1 MNEDKVVLDELT
13 GLRSRVATLESPSEP
28 AVDLDELSHL
38 DLRHLVHDLRVRQ
51 VELEMQ
57 NEELRQ
63 TQRKLQASRDKY
75 FDLYDLAPVGY
86 LTVNQEGLILEANL
100 TAAALLGVETSC
112 LVAQP
117 LSHFV
122 AQDNRDTFN
131 MCYQR
136 ACETRTR
143 QTCDL
148 KISRGD
154 GSQFYARL
162 ESMAVQRD
170 VGSGNEDHPSQSLGD
185 LVCRVVLSD
194 VSEWMRAENALRE
207 TNARLDALI
216 EAIPDV
222 IYFKDAQGQ
231 NLAVNKAYEELLG
244 LEKKD
249 ILGKTD
255 EQLLPPILSEQCWKS
270 DQEAIKERHL
280 VRIEEQLASDQGER
294 IFFDTIKVP
303 LLDEQGNFEGLV
315 GISRDVTER
324 VQVEEALRESEEK
337 YRRLVQNSI
346 DGIAVVQGAEIKFVN
361 QRLLEMFGCQGEDE
375 MVGHPFTDFVVTE
388 YRSLMAERGAA
399 RERGERVPSR
409 YRFKALRR
417 DGDEFDAELSV
428 SSITY
433 QGSAARQ
440 GIVRDVTEQVRA
452 ESQRDAA
459 LGTLRESEERYRTT
473 IDAMDDPI
481 HVVDHDLCLVLFN
494 EACHKA
500 FVESGIKHDPSGMGI
515 LEFCPF
521 LSEEAHA
528 EYERVLET
536 GKPLVTEEAT
546 KVRGRTVWTETRKI
560 PILDEAGETYRVV
573 TIVRDITDQVQA
585 SDMLGTYASQKAALL
600 QLSANL
606 AALLD
611 EADVCQEVVRELHDT
626 LGYEHLGLYLVDEST
641 GERVLY
647 ANIGW
652 PDPAP
657 LQRISPGHG
666 LSERPLLDGQLHH
679 TPDVTRDPRYIPGL
693 DEGGAEVD
701 VPLRVGDKV
710 LGVLVIESSAPDAFD
725 EGDFAV
731 LTAVANQA
739 SVAIERARQHQ
750 AVKQAQA
757 RYRSL
762 FDGVPVGLYRSTP
775 EGQILDA
782 NQALVQMSGYSDRE
796 SLLAVNVLDTY
807 IDPKSRKQMLAQ
819 AERKGGMRNLVQ
831 QMRRQDGTAAWV
843 EINFHVARDADGQVL
858 HYEGSL
864 EDITEQVQAEQALR
878 ESEEKYRLLVENASE
893 AISAIDQ
900 RGRFIIL
907 NNAAAQAL
915 GGQPQDFVGK
925 TLWDVLPKEAADERW
940 ATAEK
945 VIRSGQ
951 GHVSEICVPVHG
963 GMRWFRS
970 STQPIADGAGEITSF
985 LNLSTDITE
994 RKQAEAALQRRNR
1007 ELTLLNQASRAFSSS
1022 LNLDQVLAT
1031 VLRETCHLLN
1041 AVSGSVWLVDQET
1054 NELVCQQDA
1063 SPHSE
1068 IVRGWRLSPGQGV
1081 AGWTVE
1087 TGESIIV
1094 PDTRTDAHY
1103 FSELDEQTGL
1113 ELRSLLGVPL
1123 RVKDKVIGVLHVTDT
1138 TVDRFEL
1145 ADLALVEPLAAT
1157 AAIAIENAQLYEQAR
1172 QDAETRAI
1180 LLHEVNHRVKNN
1192 LTSILGVLSLE
1203 MGRDVQNVADFQTVM
1218 HDLQARIRGLATVH
1232 DMLSATRWAPLP
1244 LDDLVEQVIH
1254 AALGGSPLRHKIRVT
1269 VTSPGE
1275 PLLVVPKQAT
1285 ALAVITNELTTNSI
1299 KYAFRGRDQGRIDV
1313 QITDGGEDRQVT
1325 LKFRNDGPGWPE
1337 DVLQGRR
1344 KSVGLHLVR
1353 LTVRSPLR
1361 GQVMF
1366 HNDAGAATT
1375 ITFTPAP
1382 LDTPS

>member
-1 MNEDKVVLDELT
+1 MNEDKIVLDELT
-13 GLRSRVATLESPSEP
+13 DLRRRVATLESPPEP
-28 AVDLDELSHL
+28 AVDLEELSPQ
-38 DLRHLVHDLRVRQ
+38 DLRRLVHDLRVRQ

-57 NEELRQ
+57 NGELRQ
-63 TQRKLQASRDKY
+63 AQRKLQASRDKY

-86 LTVNQEGLILEANL
+86 LTVSQEGLILEANL

-122 AQDNRDTFN
+122 AQDDRDIFN
-131 MCYQR
+131 TCYRR
-136 ACETRTR
+136 ACEARTR

-148 KISRGD
+148 KMCRGD

-162 ESMAVQRD
+162 ESMAVQHD
-170 VGSGNEDHPSQSLGD
+170 VGSGNDDHPSQGLGD

-194 VSEWMRAENALRE
+194 VSEWMRTENALRE

-255 EQLLPPILSEQCWKS
+255 EQLLPPTLAEQCWKS
-270 DQEAIKERHL
+270 DQEAKERQL
-280 VRIEEQLASDQGER
+280 VRIEEQLASGQGER

-303 LLDEQGNFEGLV
+303 LLDEQGNFQGLV

-346 DGIAVVQGAEIKFVN
+346 DGIAVVQGTEIKFVN
-361 QRLLEMFGCQGEDE
+361 QRLLEMFGRQSEGE
-375 MVGHPFTDFVVTE
+375 MVGHPFTDFVVPE

-399 RERGERVPSR
+399 RERGERVSSR

-428 SSITY
+428 SGITY
-433 QGSAARQ
+433 QGNAARQ
-440 GIVRDVTEQVRA
+440 GVVRDITEQVRA

-459 LGTLRESEERYRTT
+459 LETLRESEERYRTT

-481 HVVDHDLCLVLFN
+481 HVVDYDLRLVLFN

-500 FVESGIKHDPSGMGI
+500 LVESGIKHDPTGMGI

-521 LSEEAHA
+521 LSKEAHA

-546 KVRGRTVWTETRKI
+546 KIRGRTVWTETRKI
-560 PILDEAGETYRVV
+560 PVLDEAGKTHRVV

-585 SDMLGTYASQKAALL
+585 NDMLGTYASQQAALL

-611 EADVCQEVVRELHDT
+611 EADVCQKVVRELHDT

-666 LSERPLLDGQLHH
+666 LSERPLLDSQLHY

-710 LGVLVIESSAPDAFD
+710 LGVLVIESCKPGAFD
-725 EGDFAV
+725 KGDFAV

-739 SVAIERARQHQ
+739 GVAIERAREHQ

-775 EGQILDA
+775 GGQILDA
-782 NQALVQMSGYSDRE
+782 NQALVQMSGYPDRE
-796 SLLAVNVLDTY
+796 SLLAANVLDIY

-819 AERKGGMRNLVQ
+819 AEREGGMRNLVQ
-831 QMRRQDGTAAWV
+831 KMRRHDGTVAWAK
-843 EINFHVARDADGQVL
+843 INFRVVQDADDQVL
-858 HYEGSL
+858 YYEGSL

-878 ESEEKYRLLVENASE
+878 ESEEKYRLLVENANE
-893 AISAIDQ
+893 AIVVVSPE
-900 RGRFIIL
+900 GRFTVM
-907 NNAAAQAL
+907 NDAAAQFL
-915 GGQPQDFVGK
+915 GGRPDDFTGK
-925 TLWDVLPKEAADERW
+925 TLWDVLPKETADQRMDDLNMI
-940 ATAEK
+940 
-945 VIRSGQ
+945 IRSGQ
-951 GHVSEICVPVHG
+951 SHVLETRNPIRGEMC
-963 GMRWFRS
+963 WFRS
-970 STQPIADGAGEITSF
+970 SVQPLQDSAGEITGILS
-985 LNLSTDITE
+985 LSTDITE
-994 RKQAEAALQRRNR
+994 RVRTEAALQRRNR
-1007 ELTLLNQASRAFSSS
+1007 ELTLLNQVSRAFSSS

-1031 VLRETCHLLN
+1031 VLRETCHLLD
-1041 AVSGSVWLVDQET
+1041 AASGSVWLVDPRT
-1054 NELVCQQDA
+1054 GELVCRQDA
-1063 SPHSE
+1063 GPHSE
-1068 IVRGWRLSPGQGV
+1068 IVRGWRLAPGQGV
-1081 AGWTVE
+1081 AGWMVE
-1087 TGESIIV
+1087 TGESVIV
-1094 PDTRTDAHY
+1094 PDTRADAHY
-1103 FSELDEQTGL
+1103 FRELDEQTGL

-1123 RVKDKVIGVLHVTDT
+1123 RVKDKVIGVLHVTHT
-1138 TVDRFEL
+1138 AVDRFEP
-1145 ADLALVEPLAAT
+1145 ADLALVESLAAT

-1172 QDAETRAI
+1172 RDAETRAI

-1203 MGRDVQNVADFQTVM
+1203 MERDVQNIADFQTVM
-1218 HDLQARIRGLATVH
+1218 HDLQARIRGLATIH
-1232 DMLSATRWAPLP
+1232 DMLSATQWAPLP
-1244 LDDLVEQVIH
+1244 LDNLIEQVIH
-1254 AALGGSPLRHKIRVT
+1254 AALGGSSLHHKIRVT
-1269 VTSPGE
+1269 VTSLGE

-1299 KYAFRGRDQGRIDV
+1299 KYAFRGRDRGRIDV
-1313 QITDGGEDRQVT
+1313 QITDEGEDRQVT
-1325 LKFRNDGPGWPE
+1325 LKFRNDGPGWPD

-1361 GQVMF
+1361 GQVTF